1 MDRVLRERARA
12 WSLAGDLAERVELLA
27 AARRRGD
34 QEAERALRLAA
45 YLGQAEAREALGL
58 PTHVRCARLE
68 GCVID
73 LDAGRGDVRG
83 QHDLA
88 CPLPSLFKL
97 ERWLSDLEGYG
108 AEVLVRAA
116 LATAR
121 RALEWWDRLQ
131 GWQTVEAGGVL
142 TLEHHHYLEWSDESR
157 HRRPRLLLEAVERY
171 LLEPTPERRRLIEEL
186 PPAEL
191 DERPFK
197 HLGGLVA
204 CLEGGELSPAHL
216 TVIATAQFLPEE
228 KLVRGAVVEALVPWA
243 LGLVDPLRGLARL
256 PEPRRAG

>member
-1 MDRVLRERARA
+1 MDRALRERARA
-12 WSLAGDLAERVELLA
+12 WSLSGDLGERVELLA
-27 AARRRGD
+27 GARRRGD
-34 QEAERALRLAA
+34 EEAERALRLAA
-45 YLGQAEAREALGL
+45 YLGQPEAREALGL
-58 PTHVRCARLE
+58 AAHVHCARLE

-73 LDAGRGDVRG
+73 LDAGRGEVRG
-83 QHDLA
+83 QHDPA

-97 ERWLSDLEGYG
+97 ERWLGDLEGHG

-131 GWQTVEAGGVL
+131 GWQTVEVGGEL
-142 TLEHHHYLEWSDESR
+142 RLEHHHYLEWSDEAR

-171 LLEPTPERRRLIEEL
+171 VLEPTPARRRLIEEL

-197 HLGGLVA
+197 HLSGLVA
-204 CLEGGELSPAHL
+204 CLEGGELAPAHL
-216 TVIATAQFLPEE
+216 TVIAAAQFLPEE
-228 KLVRGAVVEALVPWA
+228 KLVREPIAEALVPWA
-243 LGLVDPLRGLARL
+243 LGVRDPLQGLARL

>member
-1 MDRVLRERARA
+1 MDRALREQARA
-12 WSLAGDLAERVELLA
+12 WSLSGGLGERVELLA
-27 AARRRGD
+27 GARRRGD
-34 QEAERALRLAA
+34 EEAEGALRLAA
-45 YLGQAEAREALGL
+45 YLGQPEAREALGL
-58 PTHVRCARLE
+58 PSHVRCARLE

-73 LDAGRGDVRG
+73 LDAGRGEVRG
-83 QHDLA
+83 QHDPG

-97 ERWLSDLEGYG
+97 ERWLVDLEGHG
-108 AEVLVRAA
+108 PEVLVRAA

-131 GWQTVEAGGVL
+131 GWQVVEVGGVL
-142 TLEHHHYLEWSDESR
+142 RLEHHHYLEWSDEGR

-171 LLEPTPERRRLIEEL
+171 LLEPTAARRRLIQEL

-197 HLGGLVA
+197 HLSGLVS
-204 CLEGGELSPAHL
+204 CLEGGALAPAHR
-216 TVIATAQFLPEE
+216 TVIAAAHFLPEE
-228 KLVRGAVVEALVPWA
+228 KLVRGAIVEALVPWT
-243 LGLVDPLRGLARL
+243 LGLVDPLRELPRL